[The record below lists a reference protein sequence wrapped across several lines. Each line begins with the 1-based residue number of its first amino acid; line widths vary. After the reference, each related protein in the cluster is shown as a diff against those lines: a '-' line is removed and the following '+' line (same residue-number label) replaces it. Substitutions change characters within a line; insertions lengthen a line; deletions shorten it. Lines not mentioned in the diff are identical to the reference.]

1 MPNTLRRRGELEA
14 VDPILLALK
23 PRQVLLNMN
32 MKKPSTDHKP
42 LLLQAVAHFL
52 DRNGFS
58 KTLKKF
64 LSEAQLQKDVLKCS
78 TLDLED
84 ICYKYMETRNLMI
97 LVGVIANDISSNGT
111 SFPSKGKVEVDVVG
125 DPPSAYTKAD
135 DSSKRDGECDS
146 SVHLETRSK
155 KNKKGSKSDN
165 YAVVNQ
171 SGATGE
177 IPDSKNSNK
186 MITNDAALELNVRSK
201 EKKKS
206 KKISDSLG
214 QGIEQVNT
222 EISKEPADHI
232 LPESLA
238 EEPDMKRKERKKKK
252 SKLESGSVP
261 GVIEEKYK
269 ELVSSEEIGVKSK
282 SKKKRKDGL
291 VSESVFGGN
300 SKDLE
305 TEDVNG
311 NNSEKNEFDASH
323 EVVANEKKGSKKRK
337 RLASEE
343 HDFQA
348 LDKNA
353 VEESERSEQPAKV
366 NVSQGSEKASQGE
379 SGQVSSKDFQKPSSK
394 NLDGQANGN
403 TEKNEEKSAFHK
415 NKKQRN
421 GSVEPKTITAF
432 QRVKADD
439 VVFTDERLKD
449 NSYWAK
455 DGAENGYGAKAQEI
469 LGQVRGRDFRHE
481 KTKKKRGTYRGGQID
496 LQSHSIKFNYSD
508 DE

>member
-1 MPNTLRRRGELEA
+1 M
-14 VDPILLALK
+14 
-23 PRQVLLNMN
+23 
-32 MKKPSTDHKP
+32 
-42 LLLQAVAHFL
+42 
-52 DRNGFS
+52 
-58 KTLKKF
+58 
-64 LSEAQLQKDVLKCS
+64 
-78 TLDLED
+78 
-84 ICYKYMETRNLMI
+84 
-97 LVGVIANDISSNGT
+97 
-111 SFPSKGKVEVDVVG
+111 
-125 DPPSAYTKAD
+125 
-135 DSSKRDGECDS
+135 
-146 SVHLETRSK
+146 HLETRSK

-177 IPDSKNSNK
+177 IPDSKNSNE

-201 EKKKS
+201 DKKKS
-206 KKISDSLG
+206 KKVSDSLG
-214 QGIEQVNT
+214 QGIEQVNA

-232 LPESLA
+232 LHESLA

-261 GVIEEKYK
+261 GAIEEKYK
-269 ELVSSEEIGVKSK
+269 ELLSSEEIGVKSK

-291 VSESVFGGN
+291 VSESVLVGN

-305 TEDVNG
+305 TEDING

-343 HDFQA
+343 KDFQA

-366 NVSQGSEKASQGE
+366 NVSQGSDKASQGE

-421 GSVEPKTITAF
+421 GSVEVQF
-432 QRVKADD
+432 
-439 VVFTDERLKD
+439 
-449 NSYWAK
+449 
-455 DGAENGYGAKAQEI
+455 
-469 LGQVRGRDFRHE
+469 
-481 KTKKKRGTYRGGQID
+481 
-496 LQSHSIKFNYSD
+496 
-508 DE
+508 

>member
-23 PRQVLLNMN
+23 PRQVVLNMN

-84 ICYKYMETRNLMI
+84 ICYKYMETRNT
-97 LVGVIANDISSNGT
+97 GVINQN
-111 SFPSKGKVEVDVVG
+111 VQN
-125 DPPSAYTKAD
+125 TKAD

-177 IPDSKNSNK
+177 IPDSKNSNE

-201 EKKKS
+201 DKKKS

-261 GVIEEKYK
+261 GAIEEKYK

-311 NNSEKNEFDASH
+311 NNSDKNEFDASH

-343 HDFQA
+343 HDFLA

-366 NVSQGSEKASQGE
+366 NVSQGSEK
-379 SGQVSSKDFQKPSSK
+379 
-394 NLDGQANGN
+394 ANGN

>member
-23 PRQVLLNMN
+23 PRQVVLNMN

-84 ICYKYMETRNLMI
+84 ICYKYMETRNT
-97 LVGVIANDISSNGT
+97 GVINQN
-111 SFPSKGKVEVDVVG
+111 VQN
-125 DPPSAYTKAD
+125 TKAD

-177 IPDSKNSNK
+177 IPDSKNSNE

-201 EKKKS
+201 DKKKS

-261 GVIEEKYK
+261 GAIEEKYK

-311 NNSEKNEFDASH
+311 NNSDKNEFDASH

-343 HDFQA
+343 HDFLA

-394 NLDGQANGN
+394 SLDGQANGN

>member
-1 MPNTLRRRGELEA
+1 MPKTLRRRELEA

-23 PRQVLLNMN
+23 PRQVVLN

-84 ICYKYMETRNLMI
+84 ICYKYMEMRNT
-97 LVGVIANDISSNGT
+97 GVINQNVQD
-111 SFPSKGKVEVDVVG
+111 
-125 DPPSAYTKAD
+125 TKAD
-135 DSSKRDGECDS
+135 DTSKRDGECDS
-146 SVHLETRSK
+146 TVHLETRSK
-155 KNKKGSKSDN
+155 KNKKGSESDN

-171 SGATGE
+171 SGATGK
-177 IPDSKNSNK
+177 ILDSKNSNE

-201 EKKKS
+201 DKKKS

-214 QGIEQVNT
+214 QGTEQVST

-232 LPESLA
+232 VHESLA

-261 GVIEEKYK
+261 GAIEEKYK
-269 ELVSSEEIGVKSK
+269 ELVSSEEIVVKSK
-282 SKKKRKDGL
+282 SKKKQKDGL
-291 VSESVFGGN
+291 VSESVFVGN

-305 TEDVNG
+305 TGDVNG

-337 RLASEE
+337 RLASEGN
-343 HDFQA
+343 DSQA
-348 LDKNA
+348 LDKNE
-353 VEESERSEQPAKV
+353 VEESDRSEQPAKV
-366 NVSQGSEKASQGE
+366 NVSQGSDRSAGKASQGE
-379 SGQVSSKDFQKPSSK
+379 SAQVSSKDFQKPSSK
-394 NLDGQANGN
+394 NLDGQADGT

-481 KTKKKRGTYRGGQID
+481 KTKKKRGSYRGGQID
-496 LQSHSIKFNYSD
+496 LESHSIKFNYSD